1 MADRTGA
8 QPTGVVPPGAPLG
21 IDAKAAAFAQR
32 HGSFSLHFDAE
43 RNYVRPDDAPWS
55 LELHGRTPEWG
66 GFTAEEALDF
76 ADSELSGQAGD

>member
-1 MADRTGA
+1 MADRTEA
-8 QPTGVVPPGAPLG
+8 QQAAFVPPGVPLG
-21 IDAKAAAFAQR
+21 IDAKAAAFAGR
-32 HGSFSLHFDAE
+32 HGPFSLHFDAA

-76 ADSELSGQAGD
+76 ADSELSGQARD